1 MISLKKIYEEI
12 KPKYIIFCDMDGV
25 LVDFDKGYEDLT
37 GVHTKHAD
45 VQDKNTFWDV
55 FKDSLKEKGM
65 SEYEYWAGLDWEKGG
80 PMLWNYNKSYNTYI
94 LTSPSLN
101 PESREGKRDWVTRL
115 DNMKNI
121 YFRKASSKADF
132 SGKNKILIDDRA
144 DTIEK
149 WNANGGIGILHDP
162 KNPQATI
169 DTLKELGL

>member
-1 MISLKKIYEEI
+1 LY
-12 KPKYIIFCDMDGV
+12 
-25 LVDFDKGYEDLT
+25 DL
-37 GVHTKHAD
+37 
-45 VQDKNTFWDV
+45 
-55 FKDSLKEKGM
+55 
-65 SEYEYWAGLDWEKGG
+65 
-80 PMLWNYNKSYNTYI
+80 YNPYI
-94 LTSPSLN
+94 LTAPTYN